1 MTPLWDLAYR
11 LWLLGARFASLA
23 GAVSTVAVF
32 GELLAAPFRA
42 ISSIFFDAANLCW
55 DANETL
61 LQVVNLWN
69 DLRYGGLINDVLD
82 RVFWRWSQLRTD
94 PQGFVNDMVQGLFSG
109 WAALRSDPALYLRN
123 RLIDRWP
130 DLGPLLK
137 DPLTWLRTRL
147 EYNLGLGVGFFAD
160 PLGAIRS
167 WLYQRYPVL
176 WGLFES
182 PSTWLRSMLTVRMG
196 VDVDLLDNP
205 TAWVWTHVRE
215 SVERYAASYIDWIV
229 DVAADL
235 INRAWSTRVP

>member
-1 MTPLWDLAYR
+1 MTPLWHLAYR

-23 GAVSTVAVF
+23 GAVSMVAVF
-32 GELLAAPFRA
+32 GELLASPFRA
-42 ISSIFFDAANLCW
+42 ISSALFEAADFCW
-55 DANETL
+55 DANEVL
-61 LQVVNLWN
+61 LQIISLWN
-69 DLRYGGLINDVLD
+69 DLRYGTLINDVLE

-94 PQGFVNDMVQGLFSG
+94 PQGFVNDMMQGLFPG
-109 WAALRSDPALYLRN
+109 WTALRSDPALYLRN
-123 RLIDRWP
+123 KLIDRWP
-130 DLGPLLK
+130 DLGPLLR

-196 VDVDLLDNP
+196 VDVDFLDNP
-205 TAWVWTHVRE
+205 TVWVWRHVTVA
-215 SVERYAASYIDWIV
+215 VEDYAAAQIEWVVGI
-229 DVAADL
+229 AADL
-235 INRAWSTRVP
+235 ISRAWRLKT